1 MTVKISRR
9 AVLKGL
15 STGLV
20 LAPLTLRADDRLRK
34 PLSFLVVSDTHL
46 GYQGKDSA
54 AGQWKKTAAELAT
67 VPGDLILHLGDVVDG
82 GQEPQYAVYKA
93 IRDTIGKPVHEIPGN
108 HDPQELFEK
117 HFRKPIDIAVDHGW
131 VRFLLLGN
139 ARFGDHDGYLSVDQ
153 VAWVDRQC
161 TEAGNQDRFV
171 ILCMHVPAHDN
182 RHPDRGWFI
191 KPESGQK
198 QLYEIVTRH
207 ADRILALFHG
217 HFHNGIRGWSDHA
230 PVQEILF
237 PSALYNQ
244 DRRLEEQKA
253 PGYNL
258 ADFRPGY
265 TKVTIEDGQ
274 MKLKFQVVGERATA
288 GKMLKLPQVK

>member
-1 MTVKISRR
+1 MRRTISRR
-9 AVLKGL
+9 TALGAL
-15 STGLV
+15 SAGIT
-20 LAPLTLRADDRLRK
+20 LAPLALRADERSRG

-46 GYQGKDSA
+46 GYQRQESA
-54 AGQWKKTAAELAT
+54 AHQWKKTAAELAKAS
-67 VPGDLILHLGDVVDG
+67 GDLILHLGDVVDG

-108 HDPQELFEK
+108 HDPHELFEK
-117 HFRKPIDIAVDHGW
+117 HIRNPVDAVVDHHW
-131 VRFLLLGN
+131 LRFLLLNN
-139 ARFGDHDGYLSVDQ
+139 ARFGDHDGYLSDDQ
-153 VAWVDRQC
+153 VAWIDRHC
-161 TEAGNQDRFV
+161 TEAGKQDRFV

-182 RHPDRGWFI
+182 KHPDRGWFI
-191 KPESGQK
+191 HPRNGQK
-198 QLYEIVTRH
+198 PLYEVVSRH
-207 ADRILALFHG
+207 ANRILALFHG

-258 ADFRPGY
+258 TEFRPGF
-265 TKVTIEDGQ
+265 TKVTIADGRL
-274 MKLKFQVVGERATA
+274 KLKFHVVAVGETV
-288 GKMLKLPQVK
+288 GKEWKLPQLG

>member
-1 MTVKISRR
+1 MSAKVSRR
-9 AVLKGL
+9 TLLKTLTAGVVLTPQAL
-15 STGLV
+15 C
-20 LAPLTLRADDRLRK
+20 ADDRGRK
-34 PLSFLVVSDTHL
+34 AVSFLVVSDTHL

-54 AGQWKKTAAELAT
+54 ARQWKQTAAELAKA
-67 VPGDLILHLGDVVDG
+67 PGDLILHLGDVVDG
-82 GQEPQYAVYKA
+82 GQEPQYAAYKA
-93 IRDTIGKPVHEIPGN
+93 IRDAIGKPVHEIPGN
-108 HDPQELFEK
+108 HDPQELFER
-117 HFRKPIDIAVDHGW
+117 HIRKSVDVAVDHGW

-139 ARFGDHDGYLSVDQ
+139 ARFGDHDGYLSQDQ
-153 VAWVDRQC
+153 VAWIDRQC
-161 TEAGNQDRFV
+161 AEAGKEDRFV

-182 RHPDRGWFI
+182 KHPDRGWFI

-198 QLYEIVTRH
+198 ELYEVMARH
-207 ADRILALFHG
+207 AGRILALFHG

-258 ADFRPGY
+258 AEYRPGF
-265 TKVTIEDGQ
+265 TQVTIEDGQ
-274 MKLKFQVVGERATA
+274 LKLKFQVVGEGESV
-288 GKMLKLPQVK
+288 GKELKLPQVR